1 MASIASSTEEVAS
14 IIESQEAQQGTTE
27 SLEANVAELQ
37 VDLTSISR
45 ASVTSVDT
53 PVKTLT
59 TSTCNAEDHQQE
71 NESKSKS
78 SVDEWP
84 SNTEGYLLGA
94 KIGSGAFA
102 VVHHARRVSGDKSC
116 AVKIIQLE
124 KLEYDDINSVMEE
137 IMMMSNFKHENL
149 LNCHA
154 AFQARRDHVD
164 ELWIIMPF
172 MDLGS
177 ALRVLTIKKNIGAG
191 VGCGEQATRAL
202 LQSTLAGLVYLHDQG
217 IVHRDIKAG
226 NILLDSSGAVCIADF
241 GVSSWLRNQS
251 GMRDHSEGIAA
262 TFVGTPCWMA
272 PEIMEQSQ
280 TGYQQPA
287 DVWSLGITALELAKG
302 YAPYYSL
309 QPISVV
315 VKTLQEA
322 PPSLSSYEKPPAE
335 STEWAHKNSKYQK
348 LIKAS
353 LVRDPDKRDSCAV
366 LLKMPFVKITPSEK
380 AVALLELSKTVGT
393 IDVQRIQPVAIKQKT
408 SSAVKKSTE
417 TSLTARSTVQGVNF
431 DFSDAENDAAQAD
444 FAKAWKEARPPGI
457 DEEGEEVEVDEEEKR
472 KKAEEDARKKAEED
486 ARKKAEE
493 DARKKAEEDAAAQK
507 ERERVLRV
515 AEEKIKKEEEEKK
528 KKAEEDAAQKVR
540 ELLLA
545 EEKVEK
551 EKLDQACESN
561 NPDDFGSLFGSG
573 GGDL

>member
-1 MASIASSTEEVAS
+1 
-14 IIESQEAQQGTTE
+14 
-27 SLEANVAELQ
+27 
-37 VDLTSISR
+37 
-45 ASVTSVDT
+45 
-53 PVKTLT
+53 
-59 TSTCNAEDHQQE
+59 
-71 NESKSKS
+71 
-78 SVDEWP
+78 
-84 SNTEGYLLGA
+84 
-94 KIGSGAFA
+94 
-102 VVHHARRVSGDKSC
+102 
-116 AVKIIQLE
+116 
-124 KLEYDDINSVMEE
+124 
-137 IMMMSNFKHENL
+137 
-149 LNCHA
+149 
-154 AFQARRDHVD
+154 
-164 ELWIIMPF
+164 
-172 MDLGS
+172 
-177 ALRVLTIKKNIGAG
+177 
-191 VGCGEQATRAL
+191 
-202 LQSTLAGLVYLHDQG
+202 
-217 IVHRDIKAG
+217 
-226 NILLDSSGAVCIADF
+226 
-241 GVSSWLRNQS
+241 
-251 GMRDHSEGIAA
+251 MRDHSEGIAA

-280 TGYQQPA
+280 SGYKQQA

-353 LVRDPDKRDSCAV
+353 LVRDPEKRDSCAV

-380 AVALLELSKTVGT
+380 AIALLELSKTVGT
-393 IDVQRIQPVAIKQKT
+393 IDVQRIQPVAVEQKT

-444 FAKAWKEARPPGI
+444 FAKAWKESLPPAIG
-457 DEEGEEVEVDEEEKR
+457 EEGEEGEEEEEEKR
-472 KKAEEDARKKAEED
+472 KKAEEEK
-486 ARKKAEE
+486 
-493 DARKKAEEDAAAQK
+493 RKKAEEDAAAQK
-507 ERERVLRV
+507 ERERILRV
-515 AEEKIKKEEEEKK
+515 AEEKSKREEEEKK

-545 EEKVEK
+545 EEKAEK

>member
-1 MASIASSTEEVAS
+1 
-14 IIESQEAQQGTTE
+14 
-27 SLEANVAELQ
+27 VAELQ
-37 VDLTSISR
+37 VDLTSISQ

-53 PVKTLT
+53 PVKT
-59 TSTCNAEDHQQE
+59 TSTSTVFAEDQQQE
-71 NESKSKS
+71 KESKSKS

-102 VVHHARRVSGDKSC
+102 VVHHARRISGDKSC

-137 IMMMSNFKHENL
+137 IMMMANFKHENL
-149 LNCHA
+149 LTCHA
-154 AFQARRDHVD
+154 AFQVRRDHVD

-241 GVSSWLRNQS
+241 GVSSWLRNRS

-280 TGYQQPA
+280 SGYKQQA

-353 LVRDPDKRDSCAV
+353 LVRDPEKRDSCAV

-380 AVALLELSKTVGT
+380 AIALLELSKTVGT
-393 IDVQRIQPVAIKQKT
+393 IDVQRIQPVAVEQKT

-444 FAKAWKEARPPGI
+444 FAKAWKESLPPAIG
-457 DEEGEEVEVDEEEKR
+457 EEGEEGEEEEEEKRKKAEEEKR
-472 KKAEEDARKKAEED
+472 KKAEEDS
-486 ARKKAEE
+486 
-493 DARKKAEEDAAAQK
+493 RKKAEEDAAAQK

-515 AEEKIKKEEEEKK
+515 AEEKSKREEEEKK

-545 EEKVEK
+545 EEKAEK